1 MIQTLLG
8 YLSFPFVQRALVAGT
23 LIALCAS
30 LLGVP
35 LVLRR
40 LSFIGDGL
48 SHVAFGAMAVAGAL
62 SFAGNLPL
70 SLAATILV
78 ALLLL
83 RRGPGGDRIRGDA
96 ALAMLSAGAMALG
109 YLLMNLFPSSSNL
122 SGDVCSTLFGSAS
135 ILTLTPGETWTCAV
149 LALAVVACHLFAYH
163 RTFETAFDEEYARAS
178 GTRSGLA
185 DTLAAAIVAVVI
197 VVSMRLVGALLVS
210 ALLVFPAVSAMRIC
224 KSYRSVT
231 LAAALLGTLGALAG
245 LLAAI
250 LLATPVGPTIVAVN
264 LVLFA
269 ACSLLGRFRT

>member
-1 MIQTLLG
+1 MQTLLG

-70 SLAATILV
+70 SLATTILV

-135 ILTLTPGETWTCAV
+135 ILTLTPGETWTCAA
-149 LALAVVACHLFAYH
+149 LALAVVACHLLAYH

-185 DTLAAAIVAVVI
+185 DTLSAAIVAVVI

-250 LLATPVGPTIVAVN
+250 LLATPVGPTIVAIN
-264 LVLFA
+264 LLLFA
-269 ACSLLGRFRT
+269 ACALLGRFRA